1 MKGLKTEWQALPRG
15 CVAPGSRI
23 RFRTFQSGLSKGG
36 TAFLVGE
43 NTISF
48 GKSTKECDPENC
60 FFQLVLYQKK
70 WSKFRQD
77 DLRSLDH
84 QRFASSPKSH
94 SPMHRDAVVS
104 RFSSVAL
111 KPWSTVS
118 RPISLFLEVHS
129 ISILDTLH
137 LHKWSY
143 SKCILH
149 YTPKKLPWKWKAN
162 HLKMVSLVGNG
173 DVSSQSCY
181 FSGGGVDT
189 CHICQR
195 SKPQTPYLQIKVPVP
210 TSRCNDP
217 NRSSTDSAPARPST
231 SVLAATCRNFTSNRF
246 SEFGREMEG
255 LIDFLGRL
263 WEIESQVAMLR
274 LYGC

>member
-181 FSGGGVDT
+181 FSGGGGRYMSHLPKIQAPNPISPNQGARSNIQV
-189 CHICQR
+189 QR
-195 SKPQTPYLQIKVPVP
+195 PQPQLHWQ
-210 TSRCNDP
+210 C
-217 NRSSTDSAPARPST
+217 PST
-231 SVLAATCRNFTSNRF
+231 TFHIR
-246 SEFGREMEG
+246 
-255 LIDFLGRL
+255 LGSHL
-263 WEIESQVAMLR
+263 SQFHLKSLLR
-274 LYGC
+274 IW